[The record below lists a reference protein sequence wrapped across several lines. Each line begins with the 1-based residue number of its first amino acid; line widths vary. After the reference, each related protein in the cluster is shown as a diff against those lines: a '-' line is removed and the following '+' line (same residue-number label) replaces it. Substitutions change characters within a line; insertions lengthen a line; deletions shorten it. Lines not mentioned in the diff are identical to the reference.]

1 MDTENSIIY
10 ESGQTA
16 LHTAGQRHPVIQL
29 GLIVQVDNDCDKI
42 PRAASRNAS
51 VQMAAQTILSKVK
64 QLVFAWP
71 QPCRC
76 MQAVTL

>member
-16 LHTAGQRHPVIQL
+16 LHTGGQCHPVIQL
-29 GLIVQVDNDCDKI
+29 GLIVQVDNDCDKT
-42 PRAASRNAS
+42 PRAASRNAN
-51 VQMAAQTILSKVK
+51 VQMAAQTILK

-76 MQAVTL
+76 MLAVTL